1 MTKLLFI
8 NDLFVKFFPHSSE
21 IPERFVEATWETLY
35 MTLVT
40 ALIAGILGIFFG
52 VILTVTYKGNILE
65 NKAVYGTLE
74 KLINIFRSVPF
85 IIMLALIYP
94 VTRAIVGTTIGT
106 TAAIVPLVVATVP
119 FYSKQVESAL
129 LEVDNGIIEAA
140 EAMGSSPIE
149 IIFSVYLKEGLPAL
163 LRVSAVTVVNLIGLT
178 AMAGAVGGGGLGNL
192 AITRGYNRYQ
202 HDVTLLSTIIIMI
215 IVFISQGIGN
225 YFVKRADHTNK

>member
-1 MTKLLFI
+1 MNKILFI
-8 NDLFVKFFPHSSE
+8 NNLFERFFPHSSE
-21 IPERFVEATWETLY
+21 ILDRFVEATWETLY

-40 ALIAGILGIFFG
+40 ALIAGIFGIFFG

-65 NKAVYGTLE
+65 NKTVYNTLE
-74 KLINIFRSVPF
+74 KIINVFRSIPF

-94 VTRAIVGTTIGT
+94 VTRWIVGTTIGT

-129 LEVDNGIIEAA
+129 LEVDSGIVEAA
-140 EAMGSSPIE
+140 ESMGASPIE
-149 IIFSVYLKEGLPAL
+149 IIFNVYLKEGLPAL
-163 LRVSAVTVVNLIGLT
+163 LRVSSVTIVNLIGLT

-192 AITRGYNRYQ
+192 AITRGYNRFQ

-225 YFVKRADHTNK
+225 YFVRKTDHTNK

>member
-8 NDLFVKFFPHSSE
+8 NDLFVKYFPHSSE

-65 NKAVYGTLE
+65 NKTIYGTLE

-129 LEVDNGIIEAA
+129 LEVDSGIVEAA

-149 IIFSVYLKEGLPAL
+149 IIFSVYLK
-163 LRVSAVTVVNLIGLT
+163 
-178 AMAGAVGGGGLGNL
+178 
-192 AITRGYNRYQ
+192 
-202 HDVTLLSTIIIMI
+202 
-215 IVFISQGIGN
+215 
-225 YFVKRADHTNK
+225 